1 MNKTWKRQV
10 FRHTA
15 LYTAILMFSHTGG
28 GGGAQ
33 AQTQTQT
40 HKYAIVMNGQNLPE
54 VKWGQDYKKLAQ
66 KSNERQFT
74 HTTNFHIKKNVT
86 LSFNNIDEVVAE
98 KKDVVVFGTATYLP
112 PYGKV
117 SGFDADKLKKRGDA
131 LGWIKTTKPGLVG
144 YSYEGVT
151 CQNNYNNASSGC
163 PELIYKTQFSFGQQG
178 LKKKTTGGLDI
189 AEDKSRDNS
198 PIYKLQDYP
207 GLGVSFNLSSESL
220 VKSIKYNKIISSFSE
235 GVTQQNGTQNQH
247 KDKNLVY
254 TTGDYQYKNKYS
266 SRYVGQNE
274 HSAIAFYL
282 NAKLHLLDKK
292 NIKNIAQGKTVNL
305 GTLKSYV
312 EPTAEWKNK
321 RQNYFQGNWTFEDK
335 GTVSV
340 KLKLPEVKAGRC
352 VNKNNPN
359 PNAKAPS
366 PALTAP
372 ALWFG
377 PVQNGKVQMYSASVS
392 TYPDS
397 SSSQIFLQ
405 NLSRKDD
412 TSKPGR
418 YSLKPLSTSEIKSKE
433 PNFTGRQTI
442 IRLDG
447 RVQQIKLG
455 QSNNEVV
462 GFNGNS
468 NNATFGIVSEGS
480 FMPDTSEWKKVLL
493 PWTVRVFADD
503 SKFKE
508 FNKEEK
514 DNKPKYSQKYRSRDN
529 GKRERNLGDIV
540 NSPIVAVGGYLA
552 TSANDGMVHIFKKG
566 NGGDERNYSLKL
578 SYIPGTMP
586 RKDIE
591 NKDSTLAKELR
602 AFAEKGYVGDRYGV
616 DGGFVLRQVNLNGK
630 DHVFMFGAMGFG
642 GRGAY
647 ALDLTKADGSDPTK
661 ASLFDVK
668 DNGNNGNNGNNRVE
682 LGYTVGTPQIG
693 KTHNGKYAAFLASG
707 YATKKIDDPTNKTAL
722 YVYDLENNGN
732 LIKKIEVKDGK
743 GGLSSPT
750 LVDKDLDGTVDIAY
764 AGDRGGKMYR
774 FDLSGQSPDQWT
786 VRPIFEGTKP
796 ITSAPAISQLKDK
809 RVVIFGTGSDLS
821 EEDVDNMEE
830 QYIYGIFDDDT
841 ATTGTVNFSGSGG
854 GLLEQ
859 VLSRDN
865 DNKTLFL
872 TDYKRSDGS
881 GSKGWVVKLKDGQRV
896 TVKPTV
902 VLRTAFVTIRK
913 YNDGGCGAET
923 AILGINTADGGKL
936 TKKSARPIVPDAN
949 KDVAQYSGHKQT
961 TKGKSIPIGCMQKG
975 NEIVCPNGYVY
986 DKPVNVRYLDEKKT
1000 DGFSTTADG
1009 DAGGSGID
1017 PAGKR
1022 SGKNN
1027 RCFSQ
1032 KGVRTLLMNDLD
1044 SLDITGPTCGMKRIS
1059 WREVFY

>member
-1 MNKTWKRQV
+1 MNE
-10 FRHTA
+10 
-15 LYTAILMFSHTGG
+15 
-28 GGGAQ
+28 
-33 AQTQTQT
+33 
-40 HKYAIVMNGQNLPE
+40 QNQPE
-54 VKWGQDYKKLAQ
+54 VKQEGSYSTLREKDR
-66 KSNERQFT
+66 ERKFIY
-74 HTTNFHIKKNVT
+74 NKGRSGGGSV
-86 LSFNNIDEVVAE
+86 SFNNSDELVSRQSGTA
-98 KKDVVVFGTATYLP
+98 VFGTATYLP

-117 SGFDADKLKKRGDA
+117 SGFDADGLEKRNNA
-131 LGWIKTTKPGLVG
+131 AGWIRTTRIALAG
-144 YSYEGVT
+144 YSY
-151 CQNNYNNASSGC
+151 ASVVCKSSTGC
-163 PELIYKTQFSFGQQG
+163 PKLVYKTRFSFDNPD
-178 LKKKTTGGLDI
+178 LEKIGGRLDRHT
-189 AEDKSRDNS
+189 DPSRDNS
-198 PIYKLQDYP
+198 PIYKLKDHP
-207 GLGVSFNLSSESL
+207 WLGVSFNLGSENTVKNGKSSSKL
-220 VKSIKYNKIISSFSE
+220 ISSFNENNNNQTIVSTTE
-235 GVTQQNGTQNQH
+235 GDPISLGDQQREHTAV
-247 KDKNLVY
+247 VY
-254 TTGDYQYKNKYS
+254 
-266 SRYVGQNE
+266 
-274 HSAIAFYL
+274 YL

-292 NIKNIAQGKTVNL
+292 GIKDITDKTVQL
-305 GTLKSYV
+305 GVLKPSIDV
-312 EPTAEWKNK
+312 KTQKTGFSGILSFWA
-321 RQNYFQGNWTFEDK
+321 NWDIKDT
-335 GTVSV
+335 GQIPV
-340 KLKLPEVKAGRC
+340 KLGLQQVKADRC
-352 VNKNNPN
+352 INKQNPN
-359 PNAKAPS
+359 PKSQAPS

-397 SSSQIFLQ
+397 SSSRIFLQ
-405 NLSRKDD
+405 NLKRKNDPN
-412 TSKPGR
+412 KPGR
-418 YSLKPLSTSEIKSKE
+418 YSLADLSALDIQSKE
-433 PNFTGRQTI
+433 PTFTGRQTI

-447 RVQQIKLG
+447 GVRHIQLDK
-455 QSNNEVV
+455 SNEAT
-462 GFNGNS
+462 GLNGNDGK
-468 NNATFGIVSEGS
+468 NETFGIVSEGS

-493 PWTVRVFADD
+493 PWTVRDSADD
-503 SKFKE
+503 SKFKA
-508 FNKEEK
+508 FNKEENNG
-514 DNKPKYSQKYRSRDN
+514 NKPKYSQKYRIRDN
-529 GKRERNLGDIV
+529 GNNNNRNLGDIV
-540 NSPIVAVGGYLA
+540 NSPIVAVGEYLA

-566 NGGDERNYSLKL
+566 NGGDDRSYNLKL

-591 NKDSTLAKELR
+591 SKESTLAKELR

-616 DGGFVLRQVNLNGK
+616 DGGFVLRKVERNGK

-647 ALDLTKADGSDPTK
+647 ALDLTKIDSNNLTGVSM
-661 ASLFDVK
+661 FDVPNDK
-668 DNGNNGNNGNNRVE
+668 NNNKNDNNRVE

-693 KTHNGKYAAFLASG
+693 KTHDGKYAAFLASG
-707 YATKKIDDPTNKTAL
+707 YATKTIDDQQNKTAL
-722 YVYDLENNGN
+722 YVYDLESSGT
-732 LIKKIEVKDGK
+732 LIKKIDVPGGK

-750 LVDKDLDGTVDIAY
+750 LVDKDLDGIVDIAY
-764 AGDRGGKMYR
+764 AGDRGGNMYR
-774 FDLSGQSPDQWT
+774 FDLSSDNPSSWT
-786 VRPIFEGTKP
+786 VRTIFSGNKP

-821 EEDVDNMEE
+821 EDDVDKTDE

-841 ATTGTVNFSGSGG
+841 ATTGPVNFSGTGG

-859 VLSRDN
+859 VLTEE
-865 DNKTLFL
+865 NKTLFL

-913 YNDGGCGAET
+913 YKDNGCGAET

-936 TKKSARPIVPDAN
+936 TKKSARPIVPADNTA
-949 KDVAQYSGHKQT
+949 VAQYSGHKQT
-961 TKGKSIPIGCMQKG
+961 TKGKSIPIGCMEKDNG
-975 NEIVCPNGYVY
+975 IVCPNGYVY

-1017 PAGKR
+1017 PDGKR

-1059 WREVFY
+1059 WREVFF

>member
-1 MNKTWKRQV
+1 MNKTLKRRV

-15 LYTAILMFSHTGG
+15 LYAAILMFSHTGG
-28 GGGAQ
+28 GGAM
-33 AQTQTQT
+33 AQTY
-40 HKYAIVMNGQNLPE
+40 KYAIIMNEGNQLEVKGNGQYSTI
-54 VKWGQDYKKLAQ
+54 KDKDR
-66 KSNERQFT
+66 EREYTYHQGRGGGGGS
-74 HTTNFHIKKNVT
+74 V
-86 LSFNNIDEVVAE
+86 SFNNSDELVSRQSGTA
-98 KKDVVVFGTATYLP
+98 VFGTATYLP

-117 SGFDADKLKKRGDA
+117 SGFDERKLKERTNA
-131 LGWIKTTKPGLVG
+131 LNWIHTTHPGLIG
-144 YSYEGVT
+144 YSYAGVVCRDST
-151 CQNNYNNASSGC
+151 GC
-163 PELIYKTQFSFGQQG
+163 PKLVYKTQFTFGNSG
-178 LKKKTTGGLDI
+178 LAKKANGGGLDI
-189 AEDKSRDNS
+189 YVDKSRDNS
-198 PIYKLQDYP
+198 PIYKLKDHP
-207 GLGVSFNLSSESL
+207 WLGVSFNLGSENTVKNSKSS
-220 VKSIKYNKIISSFSE
+220 NKLISSFSE
-235 GVTQQNGTQNQH
+235 DNNNQTIVSTTEGSPISLGDQQREHTAV
-247 KDKNLVY
+247 VY
-254 TTGDYQYKNKYS
+254 
-266 SRYVGQNE
+266 
-274 HSAIAFYL
+274 YL

-292 NIKNIAQGKTVNL
+292 QIQNITDKTVQL
-305 GTLKSYV
+305 GVLKPSIDV
-312 EPTAEWKNK
+312 
-321 RQNYFQGNWTFEDK
+321 RQQKGVNWLSFWASWDIKDT
-335 GTVSV
+335 GQIPV
-340 KLKLPEVKAGRC
+340 KLGLQQVKAGRC
-352 VNKNNPN
+352 INKPNPN
-359 PNAKAPS
+359 PNKKDLS

-377 PVQNGKVQMYSASVS
+377 PVKDGKAEMYSASVS

-397 SSSQIFLQ
+397 SSSRIFLQ
-405 NLSRKDD
+405 NLERKTD
-412 TSKPGR
+412 PGR
-418 YSLKPLSTSEIKSKE
+418 PGRHSLKPLSDTQIKSKE

-540 NSPIVAVGGYLA
+540 NSPIVAVGEYLA
-552 TSANDGMVHIFKKG
+552 TSANDGMVHIFKK
-566 NGGDERNYSLKL
+566 NGGGDDRNYSLKL

-591 NKDSTLAKELR
+591 SKDSNLAKELR

-616 DGGFVLRQVNLNGK
+616 DGGFVLRQVEWKGQNR
-630 DHVFMFGAMGFG
+630 VFMFGAMGFG

-647 ALDLTKADGSDPTK
+647 ALDLTKADDNDPTK

-668 DNGNNGNNGNNRVE
+668 DNGNNGNNGNNGVQ

-693 KTHNGKYAAFLASG
+693 KTHDGKYAAFLASG
-707 YATKKIDDPTNKTAL
+707 YATKEITSGENKTAL
-722 YVYDLENNGN
+722 YVYDLENNGT
-732 LIKKIEVKDGK
+732 LIRKIEVKDGK

-750 LVDKDLDGTVDIAY
+750 LVDKDLDGIVDIAY
-764 AGDRGGKMYR
+764 AGDRGGNMYR
-774 FDLSGQSPDQWT
+774 FDLSGQDPSQWT

-821 EEDVDNMEE
+821 EEDVDNTDE

-841 ATTGTVNFSGSGG
+841 ATTGSVNFSGSGG

-881 GSKGWVVKLKDGQRV
+881 GSKGWVVKLEAGQRV

-902 VLRTAFVTIRK
+902 VLRTAFVTIHK
-913 YNDGGCGAET
+913 YTGTDKCGAET

-936 TKKSARPIVPDAN
+936 TKKSARPIVPADNTA
-949 KDVAQYSGHKQT
+949 VAQYSGHKQT

-975 NEIVCPNGYVY
+975 NETVCPNGYVY

-1000 DGFSTTADG
+1000 DGSSTTADG

>member
-28 GGGAQ
+28 GGAQ
-33 AQTQTQT
+33 AQTYS
-40 HKYAIVMNGQNLPE
+40 YALVMNGQQLPE
-54 VKWGQDYKKLAQ
+54 VKWGNSYNQLTHKNNTRQATFHSYFQGARKK
-66 KSNERQFT
+66 
-74 HTTNFHIKKNVT
+74 TTF
-86 LSFNNIDEVVAE
+86 SFNNTDEVVAQ
-98 KKDVVVFGTATYLP
+98 KGDTVVFGAATYLP

-117 SGFDADKLKKRGDA
+117 SGFDERKLKERTNA
-131 LGWIKTTKPGLVG
+131 LNWINTTRPGLVG
-144 YSYEGVT
+144 YHYQDST
-151 CQNNYNNASSGC
+151 CSSGNC
-163 PELIYKTQFSFGQQG
+163 PELSYKTQFTFGHSS
-178 LKKKTTGGLDI
+178 LAKKTNGGKLDI
-189 AEDKSRDNS
+189 YEDKSRDGS
-198 PIYKLQDYP
+198 PIYKLQGYSW
-207 GLGVSFNLSSESL
+207 LGVSFNLSGESTAESKKLKNL
-220 VKSIKYNKIISSFSE
+220 VSSFSE
-235 GVTQQNGTQNQH
+235 EVTQNNGADSQH

-254 TTGDYQYKNKYS
+254 TTGDGRNNNKTHQDKHHA
-266 SRYVGQNE
+266 V
-274 HSAIAFYL
+274 AFYL
-282 NAKLHLLDKK
+282 NAKLHLLDKQQ
-292 NIKNIAQGKTVNL
+292 IKNITQGSELNL
-305 GTLKSYV
+305 GVLKTRI
-312 EPTAEWKNK
+312 EPTDAWKNK
-321 RQNYFQGNWTFEDK
+321 RHLVINADWEFKDTGI
-335 GTVSV
+335 VSV
-340 KLKLPEVKAGRC
+340 KLKLPEVKAARC
-352 VNKNNPN
+352 INAAHPN
-359 PNAKAPS
+359 PKVQAPS

-397 SSSQIFLQ
+397 SSSRIYLQ
-405 NLSRKDD
+405 NLKRKTDPGR
-412 TSKPGR
+412 PGR
-418 YSLKPLSTSEIKSKE
+418 YSLADLAKSDIE
-433 PNFTGRQTI
+433 NRQPNFTGRQTI
-442 IRLDG
+442 IRLNG
-447 RVQQIKLG
+447 GVREIKLDR
-455 QSNNEVV
+455 NNTEVV
-462 GFNGNS
+462 NFNGNDG
-468 NNATFGIVSEGS
+468 NNDTFGIVSEGS

-493 PWTVRVFADD
+493 PWTVRASNDD
-503 SKFKE
+503 NQFKT
-508 FNKEEK
+508 FNQEEK
-514 DNKPKYSQKYRSRDN
+514 DNKPKYSQKYRSRDSS
-529 GKRERNLGDIV
+529 KHERDLGDIV

-586 RKDIE
+586 RKDIKSQE
-591 NKDSTLAKELR
+591 STLAKELR

-616 DGGFVLRQVNLNGK
+616 DGGFVLRQVNNLNGQ
-630 DHVFMFGAMGFG
+630 DRVFMFGAMGFG

-647 ALDLTKADGSDPTK
+647 ALDLTKAENGNPT
-661 ASLFDVK
+661 AVSLFDVK
-668 DNGNNGNNGNNRVE
+668 NDDKNNNGVK

-693 KTHNGKYAAFLASG
+693 KTHDGKYAAFLASG
-707 YATKKIDDPTNKTAL
+707 YATKDINSTENQTAL
-722 YVYDLENNGN
+722 YVYDLESSGT
-732 LIKKIEVKDGK
+732 LIKKIEVPNGK

-750 LVDKDLDGTVDIAY
+750 LVDKDLDGIVDIAY

-774 FDLSGQSPDQWT
+774 FDLKDWS
-786 VRPIFEGTKP
+786 VRTIFEGTKP

-821 EEDVDNMEE
+821 EDDVLSTDE
-830 QYIYGIFDDDT
+830 QHIYGIFDNDT
-841 ATTGTVNFSGSGG
+841 DTSVAKDGQGN

-881 GSKGWVVKLKDGQRV
+881 GDKGWVVKLKDGQRV

-936 TKKSARPIVPDAN
+936 TKKSARPIVPAAN
-949 KDVAQYSGHKQT
+949 SKVAQYSGHKKT
-961 TKGKSIPIGCMQKG
+961 SSGKSIPIGCMEKG
-975 NEIVCPNGYVY
+975 NETVCPNGYVY

-1022 SGKNN
+1022 AGKNN

>member
-1 MNKTWKRQV
+1 EDNNNQTIVSTTEGSPISLGDQQRE
-10 FRHTA
+10 HTA
-15 LYTAILMFSHTGG
+15 
-28 GGGAQ
+28 
-33 AQTQTQT
+33 
-40 HKYAIVMNGQNLPE
+40 
-54 VKWGQDYKKLAQ
+54 
-66 KSNERQFT
+66 
-74 HTTNFHIKKNVT
+74 
-86 LSFNNIDEVVAE
+86 VV
-98 KKDVVVFGTATYLP
+98 Y
-112 PYGKV
+112 
-117 SGFDADKLKKRGDA
+117 
-131 LGWIKTTKPGLVG
+131 
-144 YSYEGVT
+144 
-151 CQNNYNNASSGC
+151 
-163 PELIYKTQFSFGQQG
+163 
-178 LKKKTTGGLDI
+178 
-189 AEDKSRDNS
+189 
-198 PIYKLQDYP
+198 
-207 GLGVSFNLSSESL
+207 
-220 VKSIKYNKIISSFSE
+220 
-235 GVTQQNGTQNQH
+235 
-247 KDKNLVY
+247 
-254 TTGDYQYKNKYS
+254 
-266 SRYVGQNE
+266 
-274 HSAIAFYL
+274 YL

-292 NIKNIAQGKTVNL
+292 QIQNITDKTVQL
-305 GTLKSYV
+305 GVLKPSIDV
-312 EPTAEWKNK
+312 
-321 RQNYFQGNWTFEDK
+321 RQQKGANWLSFWASWDIKDT
-335 GTVSV
+335 GQIPV
-340 KLKLPEVKAGRC
+340 KLGLQQVKAGRC
-352 VNKNNPN
+352 INKPNPN
-359 PNAKAPS
+359 PNKKDLS

-377 PVQNGKVQMYSASVS
+377 PVKDGKAEMYSASVS

-540 NSPIVAVGGYLA
+540 NSPIVAVGEYLA
-552 TSANDGMVHIFKKG
+552 TSANDGMVHIFKK
-566 NGGDERNYSLKL
+566 NGGGDDRNYSLKL

-591 NKDSTLAKELR
+591 SKDSNLAKELR

-616 DGGFVLRQVNLNGK
+616 DGGFVLRQVEWKGQNR
-630 DHVFMFGAMGFG
+630 VFMFGAMGFG

-647 ALDLTKADGSDPTK
+647 ALDLTKADDNDPTK

-668 DNGNNGNNGNNRVE
+668 DNGNNGNNGNNGVQ

-693 KTHNGKYAAFLASG
+693 KTHDGKYAAFLASG
-707 YATKKIDDPTNKTAL
+707 YATKDINNGENKTAL
-722 YVYDLENNGN
+722 YVYDLESNNGT
-732 LIKKIEVKDGK
+732 LIRKIEVPNGK

-750 LVDKDLDGTVDIAY
+750 LVDKDLDGTIDIAY
-764 AGDRGGKMYR
+764 AGDRSGKMYR
-774 FDLSGQSPDQWT
+774 FDLSSQSPDQWT

-821 EEDVDNMEE
+821 EDDVDNTDE

-841 ATTGTVNFSGSGG
+841 ATTGSVNFSGSGG

-859 VLSRDN
+859 HLTQED
-865 DNKTLFL
+865 KTLFL

-913 YNDGGCGAET
+913 YTDNGCGAET

-936 TKKSARPIVPDAN
+936 TKKSARPIVPEAN
-949 KDVAQYSGHKQT
+949 QAVAQYSGDKKT
-961 TKGKSIPIGCMQKG
+961 SSGKSIPIGCMEKNG
-975 NEIVCPNGYVY
+975 GTVCPNGYVY